1 MPEIF
6 VNYRTGDCEET
17 AVAIEQGLS
26 IRFGSERIF
35 RASKSIRPGENYQ
48 TRLATASAAARALL
62 VLIGPKWLD
71 ARDENGNLKLADEND
86 WTRKEIL
93 NARESGARIIP
104 VLCGRKTDRLSAA
117 KLPAELRFLADLQS
131 IIYDTGSAEADM
143 DKIAAHLADLV
154 PGLELRKSAGE
165 AQSAGHAHN
174 AVIGN
179 HGNALQMRDV
189 SGGTFNFN
197 STTLHGPTGPT
208 ATGDGKLN
216 VFNGD
221 VTNYV
226 EGNNL
231 GGINQSF
238 GAKRERGDR

>member
-26 IRFGSERIF
+26 TRFGSERIF

-62 VLIGPKWLD
+62 VLIGPGWLD
-71 ARDENGNLKLADEND
+71 ARDENGNPKLADEND

-104 VLCGRKTDRLSAA
+104 ILCGRKTDRLSAA

-131 IIYDTGSAEADM
+131 IVYDTGSAEADM
-143 DKIAAHLADLV
+143 DKIAAHLAELV
-154 PGLELRKSAGE
+154 PGLDFRKTPRSRAENSITGTN
-165 AQSAGHAHN
+165 SGN
-174 AVIGN
+174 AVQTQEMN
-179 HGNALQMRDV
+179 N
-189 SGGTFNFN
+189 GTITFN
-197 STTLHGPTGPT
+197 STEFHGSTGPVST
-208 ATGDGKLN
+208 GSGNLNIFHGDG
-216 VFNGD
+216 
-221 VTNYV
+221 TNYV
-226 EGNNL
+226 QGDNL
-231 GGINQSF
+231 GGIHQNF
-238 GAKRERGDR
+238 GAKRKRKDR